1 MFSQGI
7 DGTLI
12 ESSNTTGL
20 LDDSNPLSDH
30 YSSLLDDK
38 DLTTFTSGFTGT
50 LDLPLFYDV
59 DPKLIDLSKYKKP
72 NNGINYFQ
80 FDNTDTS
87 LLDGFTLASKTGGR
101 KTAVLPTEPA
111 GPDAIP
117 IDPIDNT
124 NRWRS
129 EISFNIY
136 CIGLSPSDADSNVM
150 ETKS

>member
-1 MFSQGI
+1 MGKTIKTNQGTT
-7 DGTLI
+7 DNT
-12 ESSNTTGL
+12 ESNNGI
-20 LDDSNPLSDH
+20 
-30 YSSLLDDK
+30 
-38 DLTTFTSGFTGT
+38 DLTTFTSGFTGS
-50 LDLPLFYDV
+50 LDLDTPLYNV
-59 DPKLIDLSKYKKP
+59 DPKIFDLNAYKKP
-72 NNGINYFQ
+72 KNGINYFQ

-129 EISFNIY
+129 EISYNIY
-136 CIGLSPSDADSNVM
+136 GIGLSPSDADSNVM
-150 ETKS
+150 ETK